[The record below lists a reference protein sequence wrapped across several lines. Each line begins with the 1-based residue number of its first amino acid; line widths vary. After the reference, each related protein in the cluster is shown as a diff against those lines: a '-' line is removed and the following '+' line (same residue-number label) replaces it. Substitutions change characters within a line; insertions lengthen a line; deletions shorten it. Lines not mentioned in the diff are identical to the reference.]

1 MSVLLLIDLILA
13 SSAKRQAKQRLLR
26 GLGRVSK
33 FAVQVLDSPENLP
46 GAQFFVFFSPGLPQ
60 EFDKNFLI
68 QGANPI
74 IVFAI
79 DCYSDP

>member
-1 MSVLLLIDLILA
+1 VSVLLLIDLILA
-13 SSAKRQAKQRLLR
+13 SRAKRQAKQRLLR

-33 FAVQVLDSPENLP
+33 FAVQVLAPPENLP
-46 GAQFFVFFSPGLPQ
+46 GAQFFFYPGLPQ

>member
-1 MSVLLLIDLILA
+1 VSVLLLIDLILA

-33 FAVQVLDSPENLP
+33 FAVQVLDPPENLP
-46 GAQFFVFFSPGLPQ
+46 GAQFFFFYPGLPQ